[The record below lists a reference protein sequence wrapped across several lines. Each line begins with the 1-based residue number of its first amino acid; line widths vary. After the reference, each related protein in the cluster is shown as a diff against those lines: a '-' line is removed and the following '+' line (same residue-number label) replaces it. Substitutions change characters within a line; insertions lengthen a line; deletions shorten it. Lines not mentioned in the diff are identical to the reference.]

1 MTAPK
6 IDTISMEVRAYNK
19 GEALEVAHKCN
30 QNMCD
35 GKFSYFLTERLAF
48 NQYLV
53 VLAHNEDET
62 LEAKIDFTN
71 ETVITNPI
79 GVIL

>member
-1 MTAPK
+1 MTTKPQ
-6 IDTISMEVRAYNK
+6 IDTVSMEVRAYNK
-19 GEALEVAHKCN
+19 DEALEVAHKCN

-53 VLAHNEDET
+53 VLAHNEDKA
-62 LEAKIDFTN
+62 LEAQDRFHERN
-71 ETVITNPI
+71 NDY
-79 GVIL
+79 

>member
-1 MTAPK
+1 MTTKPQ

-19 GEALEVAHKCN
+19 DEALEVAHKCN
-30 QNMCD
+30 QHMCE

-53 VLAHNEDET
+53 VLAHNEDEA
-62 LEAKIDFTN
+62 LEAQDKFHERNNDY
-71 ETVITNPI
+71 
-79 GVIL
+79 

>member
-1 MTAPK
+1 MTTKPQ

-19 GEALEVAHKCN
+19 DEALEVAHKCN

-53 VLAHNEDET
+53 ILASNEDEA
-62 LEAKIDFTN
+62 LEAQDRFHERN
-71 ETVITNPI
+71 NDY
-79 GVIL
+79 

>member
-19 GEALEVAHKCN
+19 DEALEVAHKCN

-35 GKFSYFLTERLAF
+35 GQFSSFLPERLAF

-53 VLAHNEDET
+53 VLAHNEDEA
-62 LEAKIDFTN
+62 LEAQDRFHERN
-71 ETVITNPI
+71 SDY
-79 GVIL
+79 

>member
-1 MTAPK
+1 MTTKPQ
-6 IDTISMEVRAYNK
+6 IDTIPMEVRAFNK
-19 GEALEVAHKCN
+19 DEALEVAHKCN

-53 VLAHNEDET
+53 VLAHSEDEA
-62 LEAKIDFTN
+62 LEAQDRFHERN
-71 ETVITNPI
+71 NDY
-79 GVIL
+79 